1 MAPPSDKA
9 NQDGCHTCT
18 CRDQSSWQVLSE
30 DDLERVN
37 RARRTRRYE
46 PGDTVFAQGEADRC
60 VYCVK
65 SGTIAERRLDSDG
78 NSVLLGLN
86 YASDL
91 VGYRSFLSGGTHR
104 TSAEAVSPATVCVID
119 AAAVGEAMERNPELT
134 RELLRRSMAEVEQAQ
149 DTIFRSATLSNR
161 DRLLQLLQ
169 ELLRR
174 HGTMAADG
182 SCRIELPLSRRDLA
196 SMIGVRHETLS
207 RIIGRLET
215 EGMAQF
221 SGRHVTVP
229 NPRALAAAAS
239 QPSAD

>member
-9 NQDGCHTCT
+9 NPDGCTSCT

-46 PGDTVFAQGEADRC
+46 PGDTVFAQGEDERC

-65 SGTIAERRLDSDG
+65 AGTIAERRLDADG
-78 NSVLLGLN
+78 NSVLLDLR

-91 VGYRSFLSGGTHR
+91 VGYRSFLSGDAHR
-104 TSAEAVSPATVCVID
+104 TSAEAVSQATVCVID
-119 AAAVGEAMERNPELT
+119 GSVVGEVMDRNPALT
-134 RELLRRSMAEVEQAQ
+134 RELLRRSNAEVEQAQ

-161 DRLLQLLQ
+161 DRLLQLL
-169 ELLRR
+169 LTLMRR
-174 HGTMAADG
+174 HGTTAADG
-182 SCRIELPLSRRDLA
+182 SCRIELPISRRDMA

-207 RIIGRLET
+207 RIIGRLESD
-215 EGMAQF
+215 GLANF
-221 SGRHVTVP
+221 SGRHVTVA
-229 NPRALAAAAS
+229 NPRALVAAAAER
-239 QPSAD
+239 SAD

>member
-9 NQDGCHTCT
+9 NHDGCNACT

-46 PGDTVFAQGEADRC
+46 PGDTVFAQGEDDRC

-65 SGTIAERRLDSDG
+65 AGTIAERRLDAEG

-91 VGYRSFLSGGTHR
+91 VGYRSFLNGGTHR
-104 TSAEAVSPATVCVID
+104 TSAEAVTQATVCVID
-119 AAAVGEAMERNPELT
+119 AAVVGEVMDKTPELT
-134 RELLRRSMAEVEQAQ
+134 REFLRRSTAEVEQAQ

-169 ELLRR
+169 ELMRR

-182 SCRIELPLSRRDLA
+182 SCRIDLPVSRRDIA

-207 RIIGRLET
+207 RIIGRLEA
-215 EGMAQF
+215 EGLARF
-221 SGRHVTVP
+221 SGRHVTVAS
-229 NPRALAAAAS
+229 PRALAAAAS
-239 QPSAD
+239 QRSAD